1 MTLEVDIRH
10 SFAGFQL
17 EAAFSAPAG
26 VTALFGPSGSGKST
40 IFQAIA
46 GLLQPDSGHIRL
58 GGTTLFERATGR
70 HVPPRHRRMGCVF
83 QEPRLFPHLSV
94 AQNLRYGA
102 AGGTASEEGRICD
115 MLGISHLLNRRPGA
129 LSGGEQQRVA
139 IGRALLSRPEFLLM
153 DEPLS
158 ALDAARRAEIL
169 PWLERLRDEAGLPI
183 LYISHSMEEV
193 ARLATTLVL
202 MDAGRVTGAGP
213 LDEMLSGATSGLAQE
228 RVAAVLPARSVGRGA
243 DGLNEIR
250 LKDGTPL
257 WLPGPALPPGAGLRL
272 QIPARDVM
280 IAREAPQGLSAL
292 NVLSAEVLSL
302 TPISEGEVMLRVATG
317 GGVIPA
323 RITARSAAALDL
335 QPGVQVF
342 AIIKAA
348 QLLSGIYTA

>member
-10 SFAGFQL
+10 SFGAFHL

-46 GLLQPDSGHIRL
+46 GLLQPDAGHIRL
-58 GGTTLFERATGR
+58 AGKALFDRSAGV
-70 HVPPRHRRMGCVF
+70 HIAPRHRRMGCVF

-102 AGGTASEEGRICD
+102 GRAPAAEAERVCD
-115 MLGISHLLNRRPGA
+115 MLGITHLLSRRPGA

-139 IGRALLSRPEFLLM
+139 IGRALLSQPDFLLM

-158 ALDAARRAEIL
+158 ALDAARRGEIL

-183 LYISHSMEEV
+183 LYISHSLEEV

-202 MDAGRVTGAGP
+202 MKEGKVTGAGP
-213 LDEMLSGATSGLAQE
+213 LGEVLSGASPGLSLDRA
-228 RVAAVLPARSVGRGA
+228 AAVLQVQVTGRSA
-243 DGLNEIR
+243 DGLNKLR
-250 LKDGTPL
+250 LAEGTPL
-257 WLPGPALPPGAGLRL
+257 WLPGAPLAEGRQMRL

-280 IAREAPQGLSAL
+280 IARELPQGISAL
-292 NVLSAEVLSL
+292 NVLPARILNL
-302 TPISEGEVMLRVATG
+302 TPISEAEVMVRMATG

-335 QPGVQVF
+335 RPGGQVF
-342 AIIKAA
+342 AIVKAA
-348 QLLSGIYTA
+348 SLLSGD

>member
-1 MTLEVDIRH
+1 MTLEIDIRH
-10 SFAGFQL
+10 SFGGFHL
-17 EAAFSAPAG
+17 EAAFTAPAG

-46 GLLQPDSGHIRL
+46 GLLRPDEGHIRL
-58 GGTTLFERATGR
+58 EGATLFDSAAGL
-70 HVPPRHRRMGCVF
+70 HIAPRNRRMGCVF

-102 AGGTASEEGRICD
+102 GENFSRSAPRICG
-115 MLGISHLLNRRPGA
+115 MLGISHLLDRRPGA

-139 IGRALLSRPEFLLM
+139 IGRALLSQPAFLLM

-183 LYISHSMEEV
+183 LYISHSLAEV
-193 ARLATTLVL
+193 TRLATTLVL
-202 MDAGRVTGAGP
+202 MAEGRVIGAGP
-213 LDEMLSGATSGLAQE
+213 LEEMLSDVGPGLSLDRAG
-228 RVAAVLPARSVGRGA
+228 AVLQVTATGEIR
-243 DGLNEIR
+243 DGLRELR
-250 LKDGTPL
+250 LSDGTPI
-257 WLPGPALPPGAGLRL
+257 WLPEASAPKAGAFRL

-280 IAREAPQGLSAL
+280 IAREVPQGLSAL
-292 NVLSAEVLSL
+292 NILPAKVLSL
-302 TPISEGEVMLRVATG
+302 TPLSEAEVMIRLEAG

-335 QPGVQVF
+335 GPGQQVF
-342 AIIKAA
+342 AIVKSASLA
-348 QLLSGIYTA
+348 GGI